1 VVWEGFLLVQ
11 FVLQDLVEGE
21 VFLLTVVMEVGL
33 SNKLMGYMG
42 QVVVLQEDH
51 PFIIKLVEMV
61 EMEEW
66 LLNGR

>member
-1 VVWEGFLLVQ
+1 M
-11 FVLQDLVEGE
+11 LQDLVEGE